1 MCIIF
6 IYKSACARHV
16 FFVITKCCFF
26 PPSSQRR
33 MKCSWRGM
41 NGKKE
46 TKRKKSRSKL
56 IPSARDYYYIGIPIF
71 YITYTRGCHLYIHV
85 CARPSSTRNNWLV
98 SFATKDRYTYVHVY
112 LPSLHPP
119 PCADIT
125 WPE

>member
-6 IYKSACARHV
+6 LFISACTRHV

-26 PPSSQRR
+26 PPSFRPR

-41 NGKKE
+41 NEKK
-46 TKRKKSRSKL
+46 KRSEKITVKTYTPGTWLLLHRYTYIL
-56 IPSARDYYYIGIPIF
+56 YYIYPLQSI
-71 YITYTRGCHLYIHV
+71 YIYVRV
-85 CARPSSTRNNWLV
+85 RPSSTRNNWLV
-98 SFATKDRYTYVHVY
+98 SFATKDRYTYVRVY
-112 LPSLHPP
+112 LPPLHPP